1 MGLMLF
7 RGRND
12 NVPTEHP
19 QGDSLYLWDKKNVVG
34 GERQRQTHQPKRDEK
49 AATVFLKIQ
58 SEVFFLV
65 SPVKGQEVNLSS
77 LSLGAGV
84 FAFCQHKESPR
95 GDYYHILITSNSCWL
110 LEEQE
115 PPRMARNK
123 TITGGN
129 VRRLDEKIKMTSTPL
144 SAKVRENAEMVPCY
158 SYSKC
163 VPHILGSSDCFLK

>member
-1 MGLMLF
+1 M
-7 RGRND
+7 
-12 NVPTEHP
+12 TI
-19 QGDSLYLWDKKNVVG
+19 SLLSTHKVIHCICGTKKNVVG
-34 GERQRQTHQPKRDEK
+34 GERQRQAYQPKRDAK

-58 SEVFFLV
+58 REVFFLV

-115 PPRMARNK
+115 PPRMTRNK
-123 TITGGN
+123 TITGRN

-144 SAKVRENAEMVPCY
+144 SAKVRENAEMWFLATLILSV
-158 SYSKC
+158 S
-163 VPHILGSSDCFLK
+163 HIFWVSLVVF